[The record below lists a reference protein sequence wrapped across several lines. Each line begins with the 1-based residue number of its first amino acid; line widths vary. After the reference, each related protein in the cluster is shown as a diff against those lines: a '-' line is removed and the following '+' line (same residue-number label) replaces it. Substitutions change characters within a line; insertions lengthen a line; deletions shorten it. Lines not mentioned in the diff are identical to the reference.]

1 MKSCVEDMGNFGTKI
16 NKFRFVL
23 YILMIVL
30 LVKIVIWLEPGQ
42 LKKIL
47 SSAVSKKAEEFV
59 VYVMQNSNVKVAY
72 AMKDNSDVMERL
84 AKSVNHSS
92 SVYSYVENN
101 YSAQDLVIYDPNT
114 YETSA
119 VMLAENNDTGNEGN
133 PAENNQETT
142 DNNEN
147 PAQTAEENPQGN
159 SEGTTY
165 APPAEEPQSQEIFA
179 PIFSLE
185 QLKDYNF
192 LRSNLYIV
200 PERAS
205 VLPTDLNAEELLAMD
220 MSIAKDSSVP
230 QILIYHTHGSE
241 DFTNST
247 EDIKATGIIAAGSRL
262 AEVLSSVYGYNVI
275 HCTEIFDNV
284 NGVFDRSKAYDYS
297 RETVQQIL
305 TDNPSIQVI
314 IDLHRDGVNE
324 NTHLVT
330 EVNGKPTSQIMF
342 FNGVSRSSAKGDIA
356 YLYNRHRSENLSFSL
371 QAKLE
376 ALGKYPD
383 FTRKNYIDAYQY
395 NLDLLPRAMLIEA
408 GAQTNSL
415 EEELNA
421 MEPLA
426 DILDSVLSGKSR
438 EHLGLVSN

>member
-1 MKSCVEDMGNFGTKI
+1 MGKFVRKTD
-16 NKFRFVL
+16 KFRFVL

-30 LVKIVIWLEPGQ
+30 LARVIIWLEPGQ
-42 LKKIL
+42 LKQIM

-59 VYVMQNSNVKVAY
+59 VYVMQNSNIKVAY
-72 AMKDNSDVMERL
+72 AMKDNSDAMEKL
-84 AKSVNHSS
+84 AKSINHSS

-101 YSAQDLVIYDPNT
+101 YSAQDLVIYDPNM
-114 YETSA
+114 YQA
-119 VMLAENNDTGNEGN
+119 NPVLVAENEEKGEETEDSSGESR
-133 PAENNQETT
+133 QET
-142 DNNEN
+142 EN
-147 PAQTAEENPQGN
+147 SGEAAAETTAQ
-159 SEGTTY
+159 
-165 APPAEEPQSQEIFA
+165 PPAEENGAGEGEAAQPPAETPQTQEIFS
-179 PIFSLE
+179 PMFSME

-205 VLPTDLNAEELLAMD
+205 VLPTDLNAEELLSMD
-220 MSIAKDSSVP
+220 MSIVKDASVP

-241 DFTNST
+241 GFTNST
-247 EDIKATGIIAAGSRL
+247 EDIKGTGIIAAGSRL

-305 TDNPSIQVI
+305 TDNPSVQVI

-330 EVNGKPTSQIMF
+330 DINGKPTSKIMF
-342 FNGVSRSSAKGDIA
+342 FNGVSRSSAKGDIG

-376 ALGKYPD
+376 ALGKYPE

-438 EHLGLVSN
+438 EHLGLVPN

>member
-1 MKSCVEDMGNFGTKI
+1 MGSFDRKT
-16 NKFRFVL
+16 NKFKFVL
-23 YILMIVL
+23 YILMVVL
-30 LVKIVIWLEPGQ
+30 LVKIIIWLEPGQ
-42 LKKIL
+42 LKKIM
-47 SSAVSKKAEEFV
+47 SAAVSKKAEEFV

-72 AMKDNSDVMERL
+72 AMKDNSDAIEKL

-114 YETSA
+114 YQTGA
-119 VMLAENNDTGNEGN
+119 VMLAENDDGGNEGN
-133 PAENNQETT
+133 PAENSQETP
-142 DNNEN
+142 DNSGN
-147 PAQTAEENPQGN
+147 PAETTTAAEPESN
-159 SEGTTY
+159 SEE
-165 APPAEEPQSQEIFA
+165 AIAEPPAEEPQTQEIFA
-179 PIFSLE
+179 PMFSLE

-220 MSIAKDSSVP
+220 MSIAKDPSVP

-241 DFTNST
+241 DFTNTT
-247 EDIKATGIIAAGSRL
+247 EDIKTTGIIAAGSRL

-305 TDNPSIQVI
+305 ADNPSIQVI

-330 EVNGKPTSQIMF
+330 DVNGKPTSKIMF

-356 YLYNRHRSENLSFSL
+356 YLYNRYRSENLSFSL

-395 NLDLLPRAMLIEA
+395 NLDLMPRAMLIEA

-438 EHLGLVSN
+438 EHLGLMPN

>member
-1 MKSCVEDMGNFGTKI
+1 MGNFDRKT

-23 YILMIVL
+23 YILMTVL
-30 LVKIVIWLEPGQ
+30 LVRIIIWLEPGQ
-42 LKKIL
+42 LKKIM

-59 VYVMQNSNVKVAY
+59 VYVMQNSNVKVKY

-114 YETSA
+114 YQTSA
-119 VMLAENNDTGNEGN
+119 VMIAENDNEGN
-133 PAENNQETT
+133 PAQNNQETA
-142 DNNEN
+142 DNNTN
-147 PAQTAEENPQGN
+147 PAETTTEKPESN
-159 SEGTTY
+159 SEGTTA

-179 PIFSLE
+179 PMFSLE

-220 MSIAKDSSVP
+220 MSITKDASVP

-241 DFTNST
+241 GFTNST

-330 EVNGKPTSQIMF
+330 EVNGKPTSKIMF

-438 EHLGLVSN
+438 EHLGLVPN